1 MTQTTTMTTKTNQKL
16 PPNPFVSEILEL
28 VSKQKTIAKKIEVLK
43 EYENVALKSILI
55 WNFDETAISVLPEG
69 NVPFKPNE
77 APAGTEHTSLRQ
89 EHQYLYNFLKG
100 GNDTLSPIRKETMF
114 IQILENLH
122 PDEADILVLTKDK
135 KLQSKYKITK
145 DIVEQAFPDIS
156 WGNRS

>member
-1 MTQTTTMTTKTNQKL
+1 M
-16 PPNPFVSEILEL
+16 EL

-114 IQILENLH
+114 IQIH
-122 PDEADILVLTKDK
+122 DV
-135 KLQSKYKITK
+135 
-145 DIVEQAFPDIS
+145 FPTFLFNSYHIS
-156 WGNRS
+156 GSLFSLPHV